1 MKLYI
6 EYCERWNYKPQ
17 FEQLAQSLKNEFLDI
32 EVLGNQD
39 GEFRVCSFEL
49 TMGDKEI
56 FSKLESG
63 RFPTDEEIIDLI
75 KNLLWG
81 LSPYL

>member
-1 MKLYI
+1 
-6 EYCERWNYKPQ
+6 
-17 FEQLAQSLKNEFLDI
+17 
-32 EVLGNQD
+32 VLGNQD

-56 FSKLESG
+56 FSKLRSG

-75 KNLLWG
+75 KNLL
-81 LSPYL
+81 